1 MSGTQSKIIK
11 NTKKHENL
19 IHKQEKNQYIEIHI
33 KNDKDDRIDTPKY
46 SVINVFQM
54 VKKEEKKVHIFKL
67 DMETIC
73 NNPNCSSRDENYNV

>member
-33 KNDKDDRIDTPKY
+33 KNDKDDRIGTQK
-46 SVINVFQM
+46 
-54 VKKEEKKVHIFKL
+54 
-67 DMETIC
+67 
-73 NNPNCSSRDENYNV
+73 